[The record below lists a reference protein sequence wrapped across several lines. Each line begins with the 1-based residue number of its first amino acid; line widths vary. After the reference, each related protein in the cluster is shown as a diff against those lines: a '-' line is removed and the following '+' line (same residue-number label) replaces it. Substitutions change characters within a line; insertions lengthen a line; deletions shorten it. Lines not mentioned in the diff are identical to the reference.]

1 VSLRFNQTGSFDA
14 RNGGAYQAASLI
26 RYNAGVTYHF
36 ILDVNIAS
44 HTYSAYVMVNGVQ
57 MIIGRNFAF
66 RTEQTTVKSL
76 GYLGAVTTN
85 GSHTVC
91 NITVGVPGVAPAIT
105 TQPSSRAITAGQTA
119 SFSVATTGTAP
130 MSYQWKKN
138 GVSISGATSSN
149 YTTPVTS
156 VSDNGA
162 QFSVAVSNTAGD
174 AVSNQANLTV
184 AAGTL
189 LLNSSTSSMNFG
201 NVTVANSSIQ
211 SVTMTNVGTANVT
224 IAQVMVAGAGFN
236 ATGANGIILAPG
248 QSTTLSS
255 TFAPS
260 ASGAAAGSITVSS
273 NATNSPAR
281 ISLAG
286 TGVAPVSHTVALN
299 WSAAAS
305 GVTGF
310 NAYSSTVS
318 GGPYVKMTSTP
329 LSSAS
334 YTDSSVQSG
343 RTYYYVVTAVNA
355 TQESGYSSEV
365 ASIVP

>member
-1 VSLRFNQTGSFDA
+1 
-14 RNGGAYQAASLI
+14 
-26 RYNAGVTYHF
+26 
-36 ILDVNIAS
+36 
-44 HTYSAYVMVNGVQ
+44 
-57 MIIGRNFAF
+57 
-66 RTEQTTVKSL
+66 
-76 GYLGAVTTN
+76 
-85 GSHTVC
+85 
-91 NITVGVPGVAPAIT
+91 
-105 TQPSSRAITAGQTA
+105 
-119 SFSVATTGTAP
+119 
-130 MSYQWKKN
+130 
-138 GVSISGATSSN
+138 
-149 YTTPVTS
+149 
-156 VSDNGA
+156 
-162 QFSVAVSNTAGD
+162 
-174 AVSNQANLTV
+174 
-184 AAGTL
+184 
-189 LLNSSTSSMNFG
+189 MNFG
-201 NVTVANSSIQ
+201 SVTVANSGIQ

-236 ATGANGIILAPG
+236 ATGASGIILAPG

-273 NATNSPAR
+273 NASNSPAR